1 MYCTHSNPA
10 GAFRPVRPRELRLI
24 PRGAPPRSGLTT
36 LCVSPTTRWGL
47 LYYSVPAAA
56 LTDDRI
62 EQLQCGKCSKRS
74 QAGKV
79 TFRLIQAVILA
90 ERSRQER
97 ENRRDA
103 HGSGDQMLPPDAVRQ
118 PQRVHWRVYQLRA
131 DSPVWETHPFFW
143 GARRPCLASKPSAL
157 RKVDSDQV
165 GTVNQPGRREQSWGA
180 VARPVLPSRR
190 GTNGPALEHC
200 GRPIST
206 LPPS

>member
-1 MYCTHSNPA
+1 VYCIHSNPA

-24 PRGAPPRSGLTT
+24 PRGAQPRSGLAT

-62 EQLQCGKCSKRS
+62 VQLQCGKCSKRS

-118 PQRVHWRVYQLRA
+118 PQRVPLEGVPTPGRL
-131 DSPVWETHPFFW
+131 
-143 GARRPCLASKPSAL
+143 PCLGNASIFCRCP
-157 RKVDSDQV
+157 Q
-165 GTVNQPGRREQSWGA
+165 
-180 VARPVLPSRR
+180 
-190 GTNGPALEHC
+190 
-200 GRPIST
+200 T
-206 LPPS
+206 LPRFETKCAA